1 VFSITPRAQL
11 IATLLTACFLLAASP
26 SGGEKKISI
35 YSSVATYSLPVA
47 ERNGHEYVSLL
58 EVLDP
63 LGRVSAQVSG
73 ARLALRFN
81 NIDSEF
87 ISGKQHAKIR
97 GRDFQLAA
105 PIIVENSRGLVP
117 LSALPALLPKFL
129 GAPVDFHESAR
140 RLFVGEVAIEVQ
152 AQFDPANPSR
162 LVFNFSAPVNPTIST
177 EPGKLRMS
185 FLRDPV
191 VAPSGQAP
199 AFENKT
205 ITDAAYAEN
214 NGSAE
219 LTISATAPLMAS
231 FSNGA
236 KTITITALPQASSAG
251 GTPSTSNPPTNEAP
265 PTTTTPQQQAS
276 APTQPP
282 PYTPKRMLAVI
293 DPAHGGEERGAA
305 LSDTLS
311 EKDITLGFARL
322 LRHELELRGFAVL
335 LLRDGDSTLTL
346 DQRAGATNAS
356 HASLFVSL
364 HATSQGAGVAVYT
377 ALLPVST
384 ESKPGFQPWNSAQ
397 SSSLSS
403 SRAVAAAIFSAFQRI
418 QFPTRSMQASLR
430 PLNNVQMPA
439 VAVELA
445 PGPVGISDLPSA
457 SYQQK
462 AAAAVADGVA
472 SMRDRLGAQP

>member
-1 VFSITPRAQL
+1 VFSTTPRAQL

-26 SGGEKKISI
+26 AGGEKKISI
-35 YSSVATYSLPVA
+35 YSSVATYSLPVT
-47 ERNGHEYVSLL
+47 EHNGHEYVSLL

-73 ARLALRFN
+73 ARMGLRFN
-81 NIDSEF
+81 NVDSEF
-87 ISGKQHAKIR
+87 ISGKQRVKIR
-97 GRDFQLAA
+97 GRDFQLTA
-105 PIIVENSRGLVP
+105 PVIVENSHGLVP
-117 LSALPALLPKFL
+117 LSALPTLLPKFL

-140 RLFVGEVAIEVQ
+140 RLFIGEVAIQVQ
-152 AQFDPANPSR
+152 PQFDSANPSR

-199 AFENKT
+199 TFENKT

-236 KTITITALPQASSAG
+236 KTITITALPQSSAAAPSSTKPPATE
-251 GTPSTSNPPTNEAP
+251 TPAVPQ
-265 PTTTTPQQQAS
+265 PQQQAS
-276 APTQPP
+276 APTQPAP
-282 PYTPKRMLAVI
+282 NTPKRMLAVI
-293 DPAHGGEERGAA
+293 DPAHGGDERGAA

-311 EKDITLGFARL
+311 EKDITLGFSRL
-322 LRHELELRGFAVL
+322 LRHELEIRGFAVL
-335 LLRDGDSTLTL
+335 LLRDSDTTMTL
-346 DQRAGATNAS
+346 DQRGGATNAS
-356 HASLFVSL
+356 HANLFLSL

-384 ESKPGFQPWNSAQ
+384 ESKAGFQPWNSAQ
-397 SSSLSS
+397 SSSLPA
-403 SRAVAAAIFSAFQRI
+403 SRTIAAAIFAAFQRI

-462 AAAAVADGVA
+462 AAAAIADGVA
-472 SMRDRLGAQP
+472 SVRDRLGAQP